1 MKFLP
6 FLLAPTLALCGT
18 YSGAITLLDGTPVA
32 GAVIKVGTD
41 SVTTTADGSFAL
53 ARAAGI
59 ASRPGKTIASTSL
72 SASPVTSHLAVENG
86 HPRLSFAGGDI
97 RGRARASVSPADARQ
112 AAGRMQAPRPAAAR
126 SQEDTLTVYWKGK
139 RITVLPVPADTGNV
153 TFKIDTAWKDDAG
166 IPWNP
171 RIAYGSLFDTRD
183 SQTYRTV
190 TIGTQTWM
198 AENLNYAA
206 ANSWWFKGV
215 DTSEFNEA
223 GSFDSLDE
231 NLTHGAKYGRY
242 YQWSGA
248 MNLPDSCLTK
258 PCSTTATGV
267 CPANWHVPS
276 NDEWSIVQPGN
287 GLSTAD
293 SIIGQAIKSVKGWG
307 WLASKGVGDAEG
319 LDLIGFRAV
328 HSGLRLPTSVFITH
342 GGWWAN
348 TDLGIY
354 NTKSAWYHAWHGPYA
369 LGTYE
374 GNKTYGQPVR
384 CIKDTP

>member
-1 MKFLP
+1 MRLLSL
-6 FLLAPTLALCGT
+6 LLAPTIGLAATFSGT
-18 YSGAITLLDGTPVA
+18 VVSLDSTPVV
-32 GAVIKVGTD
+32 GATIKVGTD
-41 SVTTTADGSFAL
+41 SVTSSANGTWTL
-53 ARAAGI
+53 ARASGI
-59 ASRPGKTIASTSL
+59 ASRSGRTIS
-72 SASPVTSHLAVENG
+72 VTSHLTVENG
-86 HPRLSFAGGDI
+86 RPRLAFGGMDI
-97 RGRARASVSPADARQ
+97 TGRTAHKPVSGQFPSNI
-112 AAGRMQAPRPAAAR
+112 AAAR
-126 SQEDTLTVYWKGK
+126 SQAASDTLRVYWKGK
-139 RITVLPVPADTGNV
+139 RLTVLPVPADTGNV

-171 RIAYGSLFDTRD
+171 SISYGSLLDSRD
-183 SQTYRTV
+183 GQTYRTV
-190 TIGTQTWM
+190 SLDSQTWM

-206 ANSWWFKGV
+206 TNSWWFKSV
-215 DTSEFNEA
+215 DTSEFNA
-223 GSFDSLDE
+223 TGSFDSLDE

>member
-1 MKFLP
+1 MKLLS
-6 FLLAPTLALCGT
+6 FLLAPALSLAGT
-18 YSGAITLLDGTPVA
+18 FSGTVVSLDGTPIV
-32 GAVIKVGTD
+32 GATIKVGTD
-41 SVTTTADGSFAL
+41 SVTTTPNGSWSL
-53 ARAAGI
+53 ARAVGI
-59 ASRPGKTIASTSL
+59 APRSGKAVS
-72 SASPVTSHLAVENG
+72 VTSHLTLENG
-86 HPRLSFAGGDI
+86 RPRLSFGAMDI
-97 RGRARASVSPADARQ
+97 TGRTAHKPANGQ
-112 AAGRMQAPRPAAAR
+112 IPSNIAAAR
-126 SQEDTLTVYWKGK
+126 SQAASDTLRVYWKGK
-139 RITVLPVPADTGNV
+139 RLTVLPVPVDTGNV

-215 DTSEFNEA
+215 DTSEFNAA